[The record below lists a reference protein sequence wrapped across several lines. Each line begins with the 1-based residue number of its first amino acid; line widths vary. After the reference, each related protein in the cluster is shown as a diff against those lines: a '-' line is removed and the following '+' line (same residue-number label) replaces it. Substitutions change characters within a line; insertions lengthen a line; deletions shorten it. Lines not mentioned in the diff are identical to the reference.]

1 MEYSKPRKQKKN
13 LVKVSYNQERQDSQ
27 MGNLNSTEEMWRLIT
42 TKTLLVIRSTQQILK
57 LKF

>member
-1 MEYSKPRKQKKN
+1 MEYFKPRKQKKN
-13 LVKVSYNQERQDSQ
+13 LVKVSYNQERQESQ
-27 MGNLNSTEEMWRLIT
+27 MGNFNSTEEMWRLIT

>member
-1 MEYSKPRKQKKN
+1 
-13 LVKVSYNQERQDSQ
+13 

-42 TKTLLVIRSTQQILK
+42 TKTLLVIRSAQQILK

>member
-1 MEYSKPRKQKKN
+1 MEYSKPIKQKKN
-13 LVKVSYNQERQDSQ
+13 LVKVSYNQERQESQ

-42 TKTLLVIRSTQQILK
+42 TKTLLAIRSTQQILK